1 MGRARNAWCSNVP
14 PTPIRMHSRPLSAGP
29 FHRPTVNPDFI
40 LTDSQL
46 PADDP
51 AAPIISAIKRELDKI
66 PKYESRHPQKRS
78 TTQRKPHSEV

>member
-29 FHRPTVNPDFI
+29 FHRPTVNPEFI

-78 TTQRKPHSEV
+78 TTQRKMHSEV